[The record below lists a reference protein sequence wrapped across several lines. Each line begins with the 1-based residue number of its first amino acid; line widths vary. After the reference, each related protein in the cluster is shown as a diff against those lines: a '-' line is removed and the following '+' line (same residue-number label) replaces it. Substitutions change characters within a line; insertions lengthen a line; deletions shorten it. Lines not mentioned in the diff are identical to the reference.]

1 MQNHNAEKPDPGRR
15 RFLTGSA
22 AGLAGLALGSSGLGG
37 ALNTASASAQG
48 NRERYA
54 GQVMLI
60 TGATSGIG
68 AATARLYARHGARVF
83 FCGRRKKL
91 GNEVE
96 AGIREAGG
104 EATYMQADVREEAQ
118 MKAFVAA
125 CQDTYGAVNIAFN
138 NAGIEGPMGDLDS
151 IELDGTNNYHD
162 VFRTNTHG
170 VFHALRYEIPVMRM
184 QGGGVI
190 VNTASMLA
198 HRGSASAGAYAASK
212 HAVIGLT
219 RSAAKQEVAQGIR
232 VISISPGSVRTDL
245 LRRFRGG
252 SLEGADESHPMGRI
266 AEPEDIARVV
276 LNLTAPEAIYLNGDD
291 IRIDGTQSA

>member
-1 MQNHNAEKPDPGRR
+1 MQDNNNAKPDAGRR

-22 AGLAGLALGSSGLGG
+22 AGLAGLALGTSGLGS
-37 ALNTASASAQG
+37 ALNSANAQTPG
-48 NRERYA
+48 RGERYA
-54 GQVMLI
+54 GRVVLI

-68 AATARLYARHGARVF
+68 AATARLYARLGAQVF
-83 FCGRRKKL
+83 FCGRRENL

-96 AGIREAGG
+96 ASIREAGG

-118 MKAFVAA
+118 MKDFVAK
-125 CQDTYGAVNIAFN
+125 CLDTYGGLNIAFN
-138 NAGIEGPMGDLDS
+138 NAGIEGPAGDLDS
-151 IELDGTNNYHD
+151 IALDGANGYQD

-170 VFHALRYEIPVMRM
+170 VFHALRHEIPVMRS

-190 VNTASMLA
+190 INTASMLA
-198 HRGSASAGAYAASK
+198 HRGSASAGAYTASK

-219 RSAAKQEVAQGIR
+219 RSAAKQEVANGIR

-252 SLEGADESHPMGRI
+252 SLEGADSSHPMGRI
-266 AEPEDIARVV
+266 AEPDDIAQVV
-276 LNLTAPEAIYLNGDD
+276 INLTAPEASYLNGDD